1 MRSNRVKVMKKN
13 NTIEQIRHRKGD
25 NDYVTTEKYVNKML
39 WTAALK
45 TNGFWRK
52 WCSCLSACP

>member
-1 MRSNRVKVMKKN
+1 MKKN
-13 NTIEQIRHRKGD
+13 NTIEQIWQRKGD